1 MRLLASITIQPHLDK
16 RHRITPERLLPF
28 PWDTPKHRKDKPTI
42 SAAEQRERMRKIVEK
57 LGDELI

>member
-28 PWDTPKHRKDKPTI
+28 PWDTPKHGKTPTI

-57 LGDELI
+57 LGDDLI

>member
-1 MRLLASITIQPHLDK
+1 MRLLASITIPPHLDK

-28 PWDTPKHRKDKPTI
+28 PWDTPKHGKKPTI

-57 LGDELI
+57 LGDDLI